1 MKYFVVAVGVAA
13 ATSLAAAAPTP
24 NFQKTKSQK
33 LNSERV
39 FPFPYET
46 VELEN
51 GLRAYLI
58 TAGAPGQIAYVSIV
72 RTGSRDE
79 VEPGKSG
86 FAHFF
91 EHMMFRGTEK
101 YPNYDEETTK
111 MGAFRNAAT
120 WADQTA
126 YYIVANTEY
135 LEKIIDIESDRFQNL
150 KYSEADFRTEAGA
163 ILGEYQNG
171 AREPQRWLNEKVREE
186 AFKTHTYAHTV
197 IGYEAD
203 VRAMPQG
210 YEYSQSFYQR
220 FYRPENVV
228 VVLAGDFDTAKAK
241 ALIKKYYS
249 PWKPG
254 YKAPAIEPEPPQTA
268 PRDKTVRY
276 PGRTLPIIAINYKA
290 PKWDPK
296 DKTGVALEVLGQVAF
311 GANSAFYRKL
321 VLQERRLQYVAPT
334 FGLARDPYVVTIQAM
349 VSKPED
355 TKAVEAEIMAEV
367 KKFHAT
373 LVDAKKLADTK
384 SSIKYGLLMG
394 MEAAQDVAFAVMQP
408 IVNNGR
414 LEALVDYMKTLES
427 LTPEDLREAA
437 TKYLIES
444 GRTTITMVQEG

>member
-1 MKYFVVAVGVAA
+1 MKRL
-13 ATSLAAAAPTP
+13 LAAAVIAAAAYGQPLHAQP
-24 NFQKTKSQK
+24 KG
-33 LNSERV
+33 RV

-58 TAGAPGQIAYVSIV
+58 KAGAPGQIAYMSIV

-111 MGAFRNAAT
+111 MGAFRNAST
-120 WADQTA
+120 WADQTG

-186 AFKTHTYAHTV
+186 AFKKHTYAHTV

-203 VRAMPQG
+203 VRAMPEG
-210 YEYSQSFYQR
+210 YEYSKSFYQR

-228 VVLAGDFDTAKAK
+228 LVIAGDFDTAKTK
-241 ALIKKYYS
+241 AWIRKYYS
-249 PWKPG
+249 SWKPG
-254 YKAPAIEPEPPQTA
+254 YKAPAIEPEPPQEA
-268 PRDKTVRY
+268 PRDKTVKY
-276 PGRTLPIIAINYKA
+276 PGRTLPI
-290 PKWDPK
+290 
-296 DKTGVALEVLGQVAF
+296 
-311 GANSAFYRKL
+311 
-321 VLQERRLQYVAPT
+321 
-334 FGLARDPYVVTIQAM
+334 
-349 VSKPED
+349 
-355 TKAVEAEIMAEV
+355 
-367 KKFHAT
+367 
-373 LVDAKKLADTK
+373 
-384 SSIKYGLLMG
+384 
-394 MEAAQDVAFAVMQP
+394 
-408 IVNNGR
+408 
-414 LEALVDYMKTLES
+414 
-427 LTPEDLREAA
+427 
-437 TKYLIES
+437 
-444 GRTTITMVQEG
+444 

>member
-1 MKYFVVAVGVAA
+1 MKKLVAA
-13 ATSLAAAAPTP
+13 VAIAAAAYTHSGHA
-24 NFQKTKSQK
+24 QTKHPSA
-33 LNSERV
+33 RV

-58 TAGAPGQIAYVSIV
+58 KAGAPGQIAVLSIV

-111 MGAFRNAAT
+111 MGAFRNAST
-120 WADQTA
+120 WADQTG

-210 YEYSQSFYQR
+210 YEYSKSFYQR

-228 VVLAGDFDTAKAK
+228 LVIAGDFDAARTK
-241 ALIKKYYS
+241 ALIRKYYS
-249 PWKPG
+249 SWKPG
-254 YKAPAIEPEPPQTA
+254 YKAPAIEAEPPQDA
-268 PRDKTVRY
+268 PRDKTVKY

-290 PKWDPK
+290 PKWDPN
-296 DKTGVALEVLGQVAF
+296 DKTSVALEVLGQVAF
-311 GANSAFYRKL
+311 GPNSALSRKL
-321 VLQERRLQYVAPT
+321 VLQERRVQYLGPS
-334 FGLARDPYVVTIQAM
+334 FGLARDPYLVSIQTM
-349 VSKPED
+349 VNKPEE
-355 TKAVEAEIMAEV
+355 TKAIETEIMAEV
-367 KKFHAT
+367 KKLHET
-373 LVDAKKLADTK
+373 LVDAKQLADTK

-394 MEAAQDVAFAVMQP
+394 METAQDVAFAVMQP
-408 IVNNGR
+408 IVNTGK
-414 LEALVDYMKTLES
+414 LEALEDYMKTLES

-437 TKYLIES
+437 RKYLVDT